1 MKSPNQSTA
10 KTFLNVTIFKPLEKN
25 PNIGLPQS
33 RTIDITEL
41 LNENGVESF
50 YNVNGVSRCEVG
62 KTDEYGSTPVETRFV
77 IDEALLSNV
86 EAKIARIVDASIVN
100 AKQADAIKGLID
112 SEFNDFVRRC
122 WDRIGPSD
130 SSDVPELKVDAL

>member
-25 PNIGLPQS
+25 PNVSLPQP

-41 LNENGVESF
+41 LKENGVESF

-62 KTDEYGSTPVETRFV
+62 ETDEYGANPIETRFV
-77 IDEALLSNV
+77 LDEAILNRLMGD
-86 EAKIARIVDASIVN
+86 IFRIIDASIVN
-100 AKQADAIKGLID
+100 QKQSDAVKDLIVV
-112 SEFNDFVRRC
+112 EFDNMKRQC
-122 WDRIGPSD
+122 WDNIHPT
-130 SSDVPELKVDAL
+130 VL